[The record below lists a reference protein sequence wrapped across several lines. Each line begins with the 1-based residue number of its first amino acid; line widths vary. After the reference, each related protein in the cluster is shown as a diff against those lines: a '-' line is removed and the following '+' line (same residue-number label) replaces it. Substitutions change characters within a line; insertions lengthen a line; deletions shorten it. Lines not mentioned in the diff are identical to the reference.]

1 MHVQP
6 VPVPLANAR
15 PEGSVAVTVMIPLL
29 AALPP
34 FVTVRVNCAPCWPA
48 VKLPTCDFAMVKSGN
63 CVTVTMS
70 VFEVLLLVLLSMQV
84 HATAAV
90 LLTLAG
96 ALAATFTFSVIA
108 DVPPLPEM
116 TFPLVHDTACPL
128 AMHVQPVPVPLAN
141 VRPED
146 SESVTVM
153 VPLLAALPALV
164 TMRVNC
170 APCWA
175 WAKLP
180 WCDFAMVKSGNCVTV
195 TMWVFEVLLL
205 VLLSVQ
211 VQATVAVL
219 LTVAGASGDTFT
231 FSVMLDVPF
240 TAIGVAASV
249 QVTACPMAMH
259 DHPVPVPIANFS

>member
-116 TFPLVHDTACPL
+116 TFPLVHDTAGPL
-128 AMHVQPVPVPLAN
+128 AIQLQPVPVPLAN
-141 VRPED
+141 VSPD
-146 SESVTVM
+146 GSESVTVI
-153 VPLLAALPALV
+153 VPLLAPLPPLV
-164 TMRVNC
+164 TARVNC
-170 APCWA
+170 APCWLA
-175 WAKLP
+175 VMLP
-180 WCDFAMVKSGNCVTV
+180 MCDFAMVKSVIFL
-195 TMWVFEVLLL
+195 MIPMPLLSLLL
-205 VLLSVQ
+205 PFSPFFRAH
-211 VQATVAVL
+211 ATLAVL
-219 LTVAGASGDTFT
+219 LTLAGAFAATFT
-231 FSVMLDVPF
+231 FSV
-240 TAIGVAASV
+240 I
-249 QVTACPMAMH
+249 
-259 DHPVPVPIANFS
+259 